1 MIEHAREQTKDNAQI
16 EWLTRN
22 VADTESKQLAIT
34 YKIKFVPTTIINGEK
49 WLIGV
54 TSVEQ
59 ILEEIAKFK

>member
-1 MIEHAREQTKDNAQI
+1 VIEHAREQTKDNAQI

-22 VADTESKQLAIT
+22 VADAESKQLAIA

-54 TSVEQ
+54 TSVVQ

>member
-1 MIEHAREQTKDNAQI
+1 VIQQAREQTKDAQI

-22 VADTESKQLAIT
+22 VAEDEARQLAIA
-34 YKIKFVPTTIINGEK
+34 YKVKFVPTTIINGEK

>member
-1 MIEHAREQTKDNAQI
+1 VIQQAREQTKDNTEI

-22 VADTESKQLAIT
+22 VAEAESRQLALA
-34 YKIKFVPTTIINGEK
+34 YKIKFVPTTIINGAK